1 MISCNLGQTS
11 RLLSGD
17 ASDFALKA
25 AYAAALEGGG
35 RRVLL
40 GGTGQKCA
48 SPGLRVAR
56 GRRRPEDAS
65 TTRPL
70 FVPRR
75 CLAVA
80 EGRADLA
87 SAPHLQNPSCQ
98 YPRANSPTPPLA
110 LLLHS
115 STGHHEL
122 SEQRVGHLRAGGA
135 CASRRRRDDR
145 PVRRGHIV
153 QPPPEVKEAEVQ
165 PARESTNHRRPAR
178 LHARPA
184 ASRLAPEQLR
194 RRRRLARFR
203 AAPSR
208 PVRDDARHPGC
219 GSEAG
224 AVGTAGGGGSR
235 QP

>member
-1 MISCNLGQTS
+1 MLGAGPPRVFGEPRPAPRAFVAWIRAAPTRMMNHVRTGEHADPQDPVHGGEVPSSRARPLLVAGPAFSPPEIARRLADATLPRYRGGRPDLGFSRTISGKPS

-17 ASDFALKA
+17 ASDFTLKA

-56 GRRRPEDAS
+56 GRRRPEDVS

-87 SAPHLQNPSCQ
+87 SAPHLQNPS
-98 YPRANSPTPPLA
+98 TPPC
-110 LLLHS
+110 
-115 STGHHEL
+115 
-122 SEQRVGHLRAGGA
+122 Q
-135 CASRRRRDDR
+135 
-145 PVRRGHIV
+145 
-153 QPPPEVKEAEVQ
+153 
-165 PARESTNHRRPAR
+165 
-178 LHARPA
+178 
-184 ASRLAPEQLR
+184 
-194 RRRRLARFR
+194 
-203 AAPSR
+203 
-208 PVRDDARHPGC
+208 
-219 GSEAG
+219 
-224 AVGTAGGGGSR
+224 
-235 QP
+235 

>member
-56 GRRRPEDAS
+56 GRRRPEDVS

-87 SAPHLQNPSCQ
+87 SAPHLQNPS
-98 YPRANSPTPPLA
+98 TPPC
-110 LLLHS
+110 
-115 STGHHEL
+115 
-122 SEQRVGHLRAGGA
+122 Q
-135 CASRRRRDDR
+135 
-145 PVRRGHIV
+145 
-153 QPPPEVKEAEVQ
+153 
-165 PARESTNHRRPAR
+165 
-178 LHARPA
+178 
-184 ASRLAPEQLR
+184 
-194 RRRRLARFR
+194 
-203 AAPSR
+203 
-208 PVRDDARHPGC
+208 
-219 GSEAG
+219 
-224 AVGTAGGGGSR
+224 
-235 QP
+235 